1 MMEINSTTF
10 RSIIINGRKYEYD
23 VIIMQ
28 GKIQE
33 TRTQVRALNFK
44 KRIRYFS

>member
-10 RSIIINGRKYEYD
+10 GSIIINGRKNEYD

-28 GKIQE
+28 GKIRE
-33 TRTQVRALNFK
+33 ARTQVRALNFK